1 MPFLTLLDLFFGL
14 FVISLVVNLTS
25 SRLPIHYVPSVM
37 RWGWF
42 SSAIYVTIRIMSI
55 DSIQQ
60 YLRGTFRPSVLSFLA
75 AATLGAAV
83 AIVYWVIIIKVIPSK
98 PAESQQT
105 AKAEQTPPL
114 PSQKPVQNE
123 LRFVVPDAL
132 QIIRVTVNRQHFWTH
147 LGALN
152 DQLEG
157 QGFLNRRFEEKGLPL
172 TIRTSGTDPR
182 PYVDT
187 KVYSAKLGLVEI
199 KNNRLTTRPEGWDEN
214 SSDRLIEIVNEH
226 RIPVFRMVLSAANQ
240 IDIEAIFS
248 EQESKRWS
256 MVPWF
261 KYPSGEHRGE
271 YAVGGFLP
279 LTAKSVFQLFLEGCG
294 KAGGAHD
301 TYRLKSAPKPN
312 GMEVDY
318 MVCMDFES
326 RAVYLNIFIPWPGG
340 IEAPVEAVAL
350 SRMFAAEYKDLLAT
364 LLKLQTIVRRSPGA
378 PIERSS
384 DLVFTGVIGIYHEAD
399 FLMGESE
406 KITAEF
412 KKHGAR
418 VRFFGPDYAILQNSP
433 LSK

>member
-1 MPFLTLLDLFFGL
+1 MPFLTLLDLLFGL

-42 SSAIYVTIRIMSI
+42 GSAIYVTIRIMSI

-60 YLRGTFRPSVLSFLA
+60 WLRGTFRPSVLSFLVA
-75 AATLGAAV
+75 AILGAAV
-83 AIVYWVIIIKVIPSK
+83 AIVYWAIIIKVDPLK

-105 AKAEQTPPL
+105 VKAEQAPPL
-114 PSQKPVQNE
+114 PSQDPVQNE
-123 LRFVVPDAL
+123 LRFVVPDNFTT
-132 QIIRVTVNRQHFWTH
+132 IRVTVNRQHFWTH

-157 QGFLNRRFEEKGLPL
+157 QGFLNYRFEEKGLPL
-172 TIRTSGTDPR
+172 TIRTSGADPR

-199 KNNRLTTRPEGWDEN
+199 KNNRLTTRPDGWDEN

-271 YAVGGFLP
+271 YAVGLRP
-279 LTAKSVFQLFLEGCG
+279 LTVRSVYQLFLEGCG

-301 TYRLKSAPKPN
+301 THQLKSGPKHN

-340 IEAPVEAVAL
+340 IEVPVEAVSL
-350 SRMFAAEYKDLLAT
+350 SRMFAAEYKGLLAT

-399 FLMGESE
+399 FLMEEPE

-418 VRFFGPDYAILQNSP
+418 VRFFGPDYARLQSTP
-433 LSK
+433 L